1 MPASTVLSD
10 LILDVADSAQRQAQV
25 LALQQRNLRR
35 SLSPQAQAR
44 DGFVYV
50 EHRPEQ
56 LAQMAAALPQAVALH
71 GDQVVGYCLCMAPSM
86 RAAIPALA
94 PMFDQFDRMRYRGRV
109 LAEWDYVVGGQVC
122 VDAGYRGRG
131 LVGDLYR
138 TLRRRL
144 PGAPELCVTEIAVR
158 NEISRRA
165 HYRIGFEAVERY
177 CDHEEHWEVVAW
189 AWQQDRA
196 AE

>member
-1 MPASTVLSD
+1 
-10 LILDVADSAQRQAQV
+10 
-25 LALQQRNLRR
+25 
-35 SLSPQAQAR
+35 
-44 DGFVYV
+44 
-50 EHRPEQ
+50 
-56 LAQMAAALPQAVALH
+56 LPQTVALR
-71 GDQVVGYCLCMAPSM
+71 GEQVVGYCLCMAPSM
-86 RAAIPALA
+86 RATIPELA

-122 VDAGYRGRG
+122 VELGYRGRG

-138 TLRRRL
+138 SLRQRL
-144 PGAPELCVTEIAVR
+144 PGLPELCVTEIAVR

-177 CDHEEHWEVVAW
+177 RDHAEHWEVVAW

-196 AE
+196 ER